1 MEFDRSV
8 FAAGSRAAIP
18 LLFGVAP
25 FGLITGVAM
34 VASGISPL
42 AAVSMSLVVFAGASF
57 LVLPENA
64 QLPALARLLAGAVAI
79 VAAWRFRLTYLSIA
93 AGMIALHLLAAGNA
107 AAAEAPRRVIE
118 IEGVTEYRLDN
129 GLRVLTVPDP
139 GADTVTVHVTYLVG
153 SRQEGYGEKGMAHL
167 LEHLMFKGTPGHR
180 DLKREFAEHGAR
192 WNGTTA
198 YDRTNYFETMPA
210 GEANL
215 EWALGMEADRMVDS
229 FIAKADLDSEMTVV
243 RNEFEMGENDPGAV
257 LFQRTLQMAYAWHN
271 YGHPIIGARS
281 DIENV
286 PIARLQAFYRTWY
299 QPDDALLIVGGRF
312 DPAHA
317 LELVQKTFGPIPR
330 PVRVLPSLYTEE
342 PAQDG
347 PRSVTLRR
355 AGEAPIVTAL
365 YRIPA
370 GSDPDYPA
378 LDVLVSVLGNTPSG
392 RLHRALVLKGL
403 ANYTWGSERALHDPG
418 FASFGA
424 GLPKDASVDAA
435 RDALLAE
442 LEGFARH
449 PVRAEEV
456 RRAKTELLNDFDKA
470 ERDTRAL
477 PRALSEFAAIGDWR
491 LFYLYRDRLRAVTV
505 ADVQRVALAYLKPA
519 NRVLGVFLPTKH
531 PDRAQIP
538 PPPDLEQALAGYHGG
553 EALAAGEAF
562 DPTPANIETRV
573 IRKTLA
579 NGIRVALLP
588 KKTRG
593 QTVVARLWLHWG
605 DEQSMTGRTT
615 ACSLA
620 GSMLSRGTRKHGRA
634 ELSDAFDRLD
644 ASVALGG
651 DGARLEVPAAGLADA
666 LRLVAE
672 ALQEPAFPP
681 DEFEALR
688 RAQLTDAEEQRSDP
702 GAIASLQL
710 ARHLSPYPKGHPY
723 YTDTIDEDV
732 EQLSAATLSDAEA
745 CYRELFGAS
754 GADFGAVGEFD
765 PDALARELEQLYGSW
780 KNPRPYERVAARYYD
795 QPALEGEF
803 RTPDKANAVLRAGL
817 NIPMRDD
824 DPDYPALVLANYL
837 LGGSLSA
844 RIPHRV
850 RETEGLS
857 YSVFTTFA
865 AGAFYPVAAF
875 RVHAIFAPGNRAR
888 VERAVREELSRA
900 VRGGFR
906 AAEVRNGA
914 RALIEARRLARRS
927 DRALAEQL
935 TDHLYRQRSFA
946 WDARLEQ
953 RISALSAKEVNAA
966 LRRHIDPERLSVMSA
981 GDFK

>member
-1 MEFDRSV
+1 V
-8 FAAGSRAAIP
+8 T
-18 LLFGVAP
+18 LW
-25 FGLITGVAM
+25 
-34 VASGISPL
+34 L
-42 AAVSMSLVVFAGASF
+42 AVLGMALVTYALRASF
-57 LVLPENA
+57 LLLPENA
-64 QLPALARLLAGAVAI
+64 QLPSLVRRALRYVPAAVLTAIWAPELLLRDGALALSLGNERLLAGAVAI
-79 VAAWRFRLTYLSIA
+79 VAAWRFRLTYLTIA
-93 AGMIALHLLAAGNA
+93 AGMLALHLLAAGNA
-107 AAAEAPRRVIE
+107 AAAEAPHKVVA

-139 GADTVTVHVTYLVG
+139 GADTVTVHVAYLVG

-167 LEHLMFKGTPGHR
+167 LEHLMFKGSPLHR
-180 DLKREFAEHGAR
+180 DLKREFAGRGAR

-210 GEANL
+210 SEENL
-215 EWALGMEADRMVDS
+215 DWALGMEADRMVNS

-257 LFQRTLQMAYAWHN
+257 LFQRTLQLAYAWHN

-299 QPDDALLIVGGRF
+299 QPDNALLIVGGRF
-312 DPAHA
+312 DPARA
-317 LELVQKTFGPIPR
+317 LELVQKYFGPIPR
-330 PVRVLPSLYTEE
+330 PARELPSLYTEE
-342 PAQDG
+342 PTQDG
-347 PRSVTLRR
+347 ARTVTLRR
-355 AGEAPIVTAL
+355 AGEAPLVSAL

-392 RLHRALVLKGL
+392 RLHRALVKKGL
-403 ANYTWGSERALHDPG
+403 ANYTWGFERALHDPG

-424 GLPKDASVDAA
+424 GLSKDASVDAA

-442 LEGFARH
+442 LEGIARH

-470 ERDTRAL
+470 ERDTRSL
-477 PRALSEFAAIGDWR
+477 VRALSEFAAIGDWR
-491 LFYLYRDRLRAVTV
+491 LFYLYRDRLREVSV

-519 NRVLGVFLPTKH
+519 NRVLGVFLPTRH
-531 PDRAQIP
+531 PDRARIA
-538 PPPDLEQALAGYHGG
+538 PPPDLEQALADYRGG
-553 EALAAGEAF
+553 KALAAGEAF
-562 DPTPANIETRV
+562 DPTPANIEHRV
-573 IRKTLA
+573 VRRTLA

-593 QTVVARLWLHWG
+593 QTVVARLLLHWG
-605 DEQSMTGRTT
+605 DEQSVTGRATE
-615 ACSLA
+615 CSLA
-620 GSMLSRGTRKHGRA
+620 GEMLLRGTRRHSRA
-634 ELSDAFDRLD
+634 ELSDAFDRLN
-644 ASVALGG
+644 ASVGLGG
-651 DGARLEVPAAGLADA
+651 DGARLEVPAAGLADT
-666 LRLVAE
+666 LRLLAE
-672 ALQEPAFPP
+672 ALKEPAFPP
-681 DEFEALR
+681 DEFDALK
-688 RAQLTDAEEQRSDP
+688 RARLTDAEEQRSDP

-710 ARHLSPYPKGHPY
+710 ARQLSPYPKGHPY
-723 YTDTIDEDV
+723 YTGTIDEDV
-732 EQLSAATLSDAEA
+732 ERLRAATLASAEA
-745 CYRELFGAS
+745 CYRELLGAS
-754 GADFGAVGEFD
+754 DADFAAVGEFD
-765 PDALARELEQLYGSW
+765 PDKLARELEDLFGGW
-780 KNPRPYERVAARYYD
+780 KNPHPFERVAARYYD

-817 NIPMRDD
+817 NIPLRDD

-837 LGGSLSA
+837 LGGSLAA

-857 YSVFTTFA
+857 YSVYTTFS

-875 RVHAIFAPGNRAR
+875 RVHAIFAPGNKDR
-888 VERAVREELSRA
+888 VERAIREELARA
-900 VRGGFR
+900 VRDGFA
-906 AAEVRNGA
+906 AAEVRTGA
-914 RALIEARRLARRS
+914 KALIEARRLARRS
-927 DRALAEQL
+927 DRALAERL
-935 TDHLYRQRSFA
+935 ADHSYRQRSFA

-953 RISALSAKEVNAA
+953 RIAALGPKEVNAA
-966 LRRHIDPERLSVMSA
+966 LRRHIDPARLSVMSA